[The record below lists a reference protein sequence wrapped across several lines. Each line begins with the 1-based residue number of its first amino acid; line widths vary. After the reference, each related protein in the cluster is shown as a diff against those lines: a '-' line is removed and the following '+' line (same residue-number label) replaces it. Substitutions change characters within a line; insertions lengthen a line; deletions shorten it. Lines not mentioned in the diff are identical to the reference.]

1 MEMVKPSNTVLR
13 PSPTAS
19 EKGLLVLDQILEA
32 ESTGTQA
39 PGVCTRETARLMG
52 KAFTPQVQ
60 MP

>member
-1 MEMVKPSNTVLR
+1 MLR
-13 PSPTAS
+13 PLRRAS
-19 EKGLLVLDQILEA
+19 EKGPLALDQILEA

-60 MP
+60 IP